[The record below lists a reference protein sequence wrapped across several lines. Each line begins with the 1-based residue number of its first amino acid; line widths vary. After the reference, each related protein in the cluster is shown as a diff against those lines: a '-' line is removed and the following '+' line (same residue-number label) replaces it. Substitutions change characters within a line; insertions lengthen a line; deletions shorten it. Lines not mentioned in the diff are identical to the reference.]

1 MLNNHEKVGMAS
13 NFLTTLLFYHQD
25 NNTSS
30 LETYALMTIIIL
42 SAAEPRKVTAFSFG
56 TILKIEDTVR
66 FSGTQVQTQRGSYQ
80 K

>member
-1 MLNNHEKVGMAS
+1 MLNNREKVGMAS
-13 NFLTTLLFYHQD
+13 HFLITLLFYHQD

-30 LETYALMTIIIL
+30 LETCSPMTIIIL
-42 SAAEPRKVTAFSFG
+42 SAAEHRKVTAFSFC

-66 FSGTQVQTQRGSYQ
+66 FSGTQIQTQCGSYQ